1 MTARIREFVVDTF
14 LLGDDDGFDD
24 DDSLIEGGIVDSTGV
39 MELVSFL
46 EETYGIAIEDRELV
60 AANLDSITRLRAFV
74 DGKVAAA
81 APAARPPWPRTP
93 RSDRGRRPVTALL
106 HDELAR
112 TAERRPDADRADRRR
127 PAPHLRRD
135 RRRRRGAR
143 PHAPGSGACAA
154 ATASR

>member
-74 DGKVAAA
+74 DGKVAAGGAPGGA
-81 APAARPPWPRTP
+81 AP
-93 RSDRGRRPVTALL
+93 
-106 HDELAR
+106 
-112 TAERRPDADRADRRR
+112 
-127 PAPHLRRD
+127 
-135 RRRRRGAR
+135 GAGD
-143 PHAPGSGACAA
+143 H
-154 ATASR
+154 TV

>member
-1 MTARIREFVVDTF
+1 MVTTRIREFVVDTF

-74 DGKVAAA
+74 DGKVAVAA
-81 APAARPPWPRTP
+81 APVGAGPAA
-93 RSDRGRRPVTALL
+93 G
-106 HDELAR
+106 
-112 TAERRPDADRADRRR
+112 DRAV
-127 PAPHLRRD
+127 
-135 RRRRRGAR
+135 
-143 PHAPGSGACAA
+143 
-154 ATASR
+154 

>member
-1 MTARIREFVVDTF
+1 VTARIRTFVVDTF

-24 DDSLIEGGIVDSTGV
+24 DASLIEGGIVDSTGV

-81 APAARPPWPRTP
+81 SAPVGAASVP
-93 RSDRGRRPVTALL
+93 SDTAV
-106 HDELAR
+106 
-112 TAERRPDADRADRRR
+112 
-127 PAPHLRRD
+127 
-135 RRRRRGAR
+135 
-143 PHAPGSGACAA
+143 
-154 ATASR
+154 